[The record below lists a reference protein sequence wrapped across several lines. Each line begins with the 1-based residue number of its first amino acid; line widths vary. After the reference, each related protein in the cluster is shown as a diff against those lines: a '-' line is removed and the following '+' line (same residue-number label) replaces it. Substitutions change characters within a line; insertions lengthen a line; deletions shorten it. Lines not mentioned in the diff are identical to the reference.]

1 MMKNYLLLLALIV
14 ALMLTACKHTKSHH
28 DGNDEEEEE
37 QAVGLIID
45 EEHFPDDAFR
55 ALLLEKDFGEDAII
69 TEEEM
74 EDLYQ
79 LYIDDRGIRS
89 LEGIDLL
96 TNLGDLRISGNQFGN
111 LVLPRMEELYR
122 LYLIR
127 CGLTGLDLSQC
138 PSISDFRCIENDE
151 LTTLDLSNKPKLEL
165 LEVYE
170 NQLTSLNLEGS
181 DSVLCM
187 DVHQNQLTSLD
198 LSAQRNLHY
207 VNIGNNPMDEAQ
219 MDRFISQLPKG
230 VQLDTSWSDHI
241 EFEEPYISL
250 GGHALTLA
258 QEQMLEQKGW
268 YHIKN

>member
-1 MMKNYLLLLALIV
+1 MKNKLLLLAMLA

-28 DGNDEEEEE
+28 GSNDEEEE

-96 TNLGDLRISGNQFGN
+96 TNLGDLRISGNQFGT
-111 LVLPRMEELYR
+111 LVLPRMEGLYR

-138 PSISDFRCIENDE
+138 PNISDFRCIENDG

-187 DVHQNQLTSLD
+187 DVHQNQFTSLD
-198 LSAQRNLHY
+198 LSAQRNLHS
-207 VNIGNNPMDEAQ
+207 VNIGHNPMDDAQ
-219 MDRFISQLPKG
+219 FDRFISQLPKG
-230 VQLDTSWSDHI
+230 VQMDMSWSDHI

-250 GGHALTLA
+250 DGRALTPV

-268 YHIKN
+268 EHRD

>member
-1 MMKNYLLLLALIV
+1 MKNYLLLLALMA

-28 DGNDEEEEE
+28 DNNDEEEEE
-37 QAVGLIID
+37 QAMGLPID

-55 ALLLEKDFGEDAII
+55 AFLLEKEFGEDAII

-74 EDLYQ
+74 EELYQ

-89 LEGIDLL
+89 LEGIEYL
-96 TNLGDLRISGNQFGN
+96 TSLSDLRISGNQFGN
-111 LVLPRMEELYR
+111 LFLPRMEGLYR
-122 LYLIR
+122 LYLID

-138 PSISDFRCIENDE
+138 PSISDFRCINNDG
-151 LTTLDLSNKPKLEL
+151 LTMLDLSNKPKLEL

-170 NQLTSLNLEGS
+170 NQLTTLNLKGS
-181 DSVLCM
+181 DSVLCI
-187 DVHQNQLTSLD
+187 DVHQNQFTSLD

-250 GGHALTLA
+250 GDRTLTEA
-258 QEQMLEQKGW
+258 QEQVLEQKGW
-268 YHIKN
+268 EHRN